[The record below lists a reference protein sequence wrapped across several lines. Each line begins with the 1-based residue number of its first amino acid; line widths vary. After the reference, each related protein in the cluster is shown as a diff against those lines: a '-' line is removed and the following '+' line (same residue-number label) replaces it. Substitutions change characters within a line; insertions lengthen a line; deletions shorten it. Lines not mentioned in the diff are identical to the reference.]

1 MKRFWKYLPILG
13 MALILAGAALLIL
26 PELRAVRTRE
36 TVAQL
41 EQRLPQRITGYQG
54 IYADSAMPALELEGT
69 DYVGILDL
77 PGYGVKLPVAGV
89 WEEGNRNAR
98 PSLFWGSAY
107 DGTMV
112 IGGSADKGQLD
123 FCSKVNPGDLIRFTD
138 MTGAE
143 FDYQV
148 TWVDRSKEAEADW
161 LMKEEYDLTVFTRD
175 PYSLLYIAVRC
186 DLLLD

>member
-1 MKRFWKYLPILG
+1 MKKFWKYLPFLG
-13 MALILAGAALLIL
+13 AALILAGAALLIL
-26 PELRAVRTRE
+26 PELHARQNRE

-41 EQRLPQRITGYQG
+41 EQRLPQRITGYPG
-54 IYADSAMPALELEGT
+54 IYEDPAMPALELEGT

-98 PSLFWGSAY
+98 PSRFWGSAY
-107 DGTMV
+107 DGTLV
-112 IGGSADKGQLD
+112 IGGSAEKGQLD
-123 FCSKVNPGDLIRFTD
+123 FCSKVNPGDRIRFTD

-148 TWVDRSKEAEADW
+148 TRVERSGEAEASW
-161 LMKEEYDLTVFTRD
+161 LMKE
-175 PYSLLYIAVRC
+175 
-186 DLLLD
+186 